1 MPFSFPLLLL
11 VYHFFVSPKKLT
23 QNLFHLPI
31 ILIYL
36 CLSMYDTAYLM
47 MDFNKLVGTIPP
59 ELGKLTQLT
68 GWLSLEGNSLT
79 GTIPESFVG
88 FTNATWIYLNQNKLS
103 GSAEFL
109 CDALNPVEKYGY
121 ADVNSTSPLMELWV
135 DREEVNC
142 TCCNCC
148 PFLEN

>member
-1 MPFSFPLLLL
+1 
-11 VYHFFVSPKKLT
+11 
-23 QNLFHLPI
+23 
-31 ILIYL
+31 
-36 CLSMYDTAYLM
+36 M

-79 GTIPESFVG
+79 GTIPESFAG
-88 FTNATWIYLNQNKLS
+88 FTNATWIYLNQNKLT

-109 CDALNPVEKYGY
+109 CDALNPIEKYGY
-121 ADVNSTSPLMELWV
+121 TDLNSTSPLLELWV

-148 PFLEN
+148 PFPKKERE

>member
-1 MPFSFPLLLL
+1 
-11 VYHFFVSPKKLT
+11 
-23 QNLFHLPI
+23 
-31 ILIYL
+31 
-36 CLSMYDTAYLM
+36 M

-59 ELGKLTQLT
+59 ELGKLTQLS

-79 GTIPESFVG
+79 GTIPQSFVG
-88 FTNATWIYLNQNKLS
+88 LTNATWIYLNQNDLT

-109 CDALNPVEKYGY
+109 CDALKPVEAYGY
-121 ADVNSTSPLMELWV
+121 TNVNSTSPLLELWV

-148 PFLEN
+148 PVKGN